1 MSPSPRRRRPAG
13 ATPGQVAA
21 GSAQGTV
28 MAQRLNGS
36 AEPYPQRPGQVHTP
50 DRSRIRHQEV
60 AGGRP
65 GGVSHATPDGRGRT
79 ALTGL
84 HCRLAGQRL
93 GRQGACP
100 RVAAGAQV
108 TARTRGRGLRRA
120 RALPA
125 AGLGAETGCRRPRA
139 AAAAVQ
145 RRRAAASMTATTAHW
160 LRLKRSRCELAG
172 GTAVRGGRTHAATH
186 AGRSIRPAHC
196 KARAYGSGWGSMLPP
211 AGTAAVEDKP
221 RLRRA
226 NAGPM
231 TRVTVVNIHSCVG
244 GKAG

>member
-1 MSPSPRRRRPAG
+1 M
-13 ATPGQVAA
+13 
-21 GSAQGTV
+21 
-28 MAQRLNGS
+28 
-36 AEPYPQRPGQVHTP
+36 
-50 DRSRIRHQEV
+50 

-65 GGVSHATPDGRGRT
+65 RGVSHITPDSSGYP
-79 ALTGL
+79 AVTGL

-93 GRQGACP
+93 GRLGACP

-108 TARTRGRGLRRA
+108 TARTRGRGLWRE

-160 LRLKRSRCELAG
+160 LGLKRSRCELAG

-196 KARAYGSGWGSMLPP
+196 RARAYGSGWGTMRSRVT
-211 AGTAAVEDKP
+211 TAA
-221 RLRRA
+221 RRGQTTSA
-226 NAGPM
+226 PSQCWSDDP
-231 TRVTVVNIHSCVG
+231 VDCSEHSCVG
-244 GKAG
+244 GKSGRAMDNVDFEIRQRRRLSRNRNVAIITINCNKNNRFSPGIGVCYNPSPLEAKD

>member
-1 MSPSPRRRRPAG
+1 MLSP
-13 ATPGQVAA
+13 V
-21 GSAQGTV
+21 
-28 MAQRLNGS
+28 
-36 AEPYPQRPGQVHTP
+36 YPQRARQVHTP

-60 AGGRP
+60 ARGRP
-65 GGVSHATPDGRGRT
+65 GGVSHTRPDGSGRT

-93 GRQGACP
+93 GRRGACP

-108 TARTRGRGLRRA
+108 TARTRGRGLWRA

-160 LRLKRSRCELAG
+160 LRLERSRCELAG

-196 KARAYGSGWGSMLPP
+196 RARAYGSGWGTMRSP
-211 AGTAAVEDKP
+211 AATAAVEDKP

-226 NAGPM
+226 DAGPM
-231 TRVTVVNIHSCVG
+231 TRVTVVNVPAWEKRQGEQWTMWIWNRQRRRLITIWNCG
-244 GKAG
+244 DNNDKL